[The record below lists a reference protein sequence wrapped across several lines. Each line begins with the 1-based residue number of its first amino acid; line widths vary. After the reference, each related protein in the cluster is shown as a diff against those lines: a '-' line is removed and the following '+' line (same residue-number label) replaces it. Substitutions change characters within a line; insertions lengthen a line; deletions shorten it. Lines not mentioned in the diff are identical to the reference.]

1 MRSGGRG
8 EVLDVSELKLYE
20 NPADFLIRR
29 LKTLEIEDIKIE
41 KRLFFRNSIKKSGF
55 SFFTF
60 FLLFK
65 RFLVSQLLNPKGIP
79 FILIDQF
86 SFIIFISF
94 FFQEYFADRYQD
106 IRDRVEVRLL
116 LYFY

>member
-1 MRSGGRG
+1 MKGGRIVRSGGRG

-79 FILIDQF
+79 LYLLISLVL
-86 SFIIFISF
+86 SFLLASF
-94 FFQEYFADRYQD
+94 FKNTLQTDTR
-106 IRDRVEVRLL
+106 I
-116 LYFY
+116 